1 MCQINQTK
9 NLRKK
14 KISKINRY
22 RNQRIMI
29 KTSLMFKK
37 FTIIIILLWL
47 NKRAIMIRFMRFA
60 LDGEDLA
67 TYQEVNSSPKS
78 KYWSRLCM
86 EREKHTNLWSPS
98 TIK

>member
-37 FTIIIILLWL
+37 
-47 NKRAIMIRFMRFA
+47 KRAIMIRFMRFA
-60 LDGEDLA
+60 LDGEELA

-78 KYWSRLCM
+78 RFWSRLCM